1 MKNNDTFKA
10 FLLPVSVIGILCTPM
25 PGSIALVI
33 MLTLITLA
41 LTSDSEDQ
49 ESEKQTAKHS
59 KKNENIER
67 AFIMLFITV
76 MGVLVAIFGA
86 MIMDPIIEN
95 MEKNTSSYML
105 FKGVSIITKIMI
117 ACIVILSI
125 AINVHTIVKGG
136 SRENDK
142 DNDANNA

>member
-10 FLLPVSVIGILCTPM
+10 FLLPASVIGILCTPM
-25 PGSIALVI
+25 PGSIELII
-33 MLTLITLA
+33 MLTLVTLA
-41 LTSDSEDQ
+41 LTSDSED
-49 ESEKQTAKHS
+49 EKQTAKCS

-67 AFIMLFITV
+67 AFVMLFVTV

-95 MEKNTSSYML
+95 MGKNTSSYML
-105 FKGVSIITKIMI
+105 FKGASIVTKIMI
-117 ACIVILSI
+117 ACIIILSI
-125 AINVHTIVKGG
+125 AINVHTIVKGDP
-136 SRENDK
+136 NDK

>member
-10 FLLPVSVIGILCTPM
+10 FLLPVATIGILYVPI
-25 PGSIALVI
+25 PGSIALII

-41 LTSDSEDQ
+41 LTSDSED
-49 ESEKQTAKHS
+49 EKQTSKSS
-59 KKNENIER
+59 KKNENIKR

-76 MGVLVAIFGA
+76 MGVLVTIFGA

-95 MEKNTSSYML
+95 MGKNTSSYML
-105 FKGVSIITKIMI
+105 FKGASIITKIII
-117 ACIVILSI
+117 ACIIILSI

-136 SRENDK
+136 SCENDK

>member
-10 FLLPVSVIGILCTPM
+10 FLLPASVIGILCAPM
-25 PGSIALVI
+25 PGSIALII
-33 MLTLITLA
+33 MLTLVTLA
-41 LTSDSEDQ
+41 LTSNSED
-49 ESEKQTAKHS
+49 EKQSAKSS
-59 KKNENIER
+59 KRNENIER

-105 FKGVSIITKIMI
+105 FKGASIITKIMI
-117 ACIVILSI
+117 ACIIILSI

-142 DNDANNA
+142 DDNANNA

>member
-1 MKNNDTFKA
+1 MKNNNTFKA
-10 FLLPVSVIGILCTPM
+10 FLLPASVIGILCMPM
-25 PGSIALVI
+25 HGSIALII

-41 LTSDSEDQ
+41 LSSDSED
-49 ESEKQTAKHS
+49 EKQPAKRR
-59 KKNENIER
+59 KRNENIER

-105 FKGVSIITKIMI
+105 FKGASIVTKIMI

-125 AINVHTIVKGG
+125 AINIHTIIKGG
-136 SRENDK
+136 SHRDDK

>member
-10 FLLPVSVIGILCTPM
+10 FLLPASVIGILCTPM
-25 PGSIALVI
+25 PGSIALII
-33 MLTLITLA
+33 MLTLVTLA
-41 LTSDSEDQ
+41 LTSDSENQ
-49 ESEKQTAKHS
+49 ESEKQTTKHS

-95 MEKNTSSYML
+95 MGKNTSSYML

-125 AINVHTIVKGG
+125 AINVHTIIKGG
-136 SRENDK
+136 PDDK
-142 DNDANNA
+142 NNDANNA

>member
-25 PGSIALVI
+25 PGSIALII
-33 MLTLITLA
+33 MLTLVTLA
-41 LTSDSEDQ
+41 LTSDQ
-49 ESEKQTAKHS
+49 ESEKQPAKHS
-59 KKNENIER
+59 KRNENIER

-76 MGVLVAIFGA
+76 MGGLVVVFGT

-95 MEKNTSSYML
+95 MGKNTSSYML
-105 FKGVSIITKIMI
+105 FKGASIITKILI
-117 ACIVILSI
+117 ACIIILSI

-136 SRENDK
+136 SNDK

>member
-10 FLLPVSVIGILCTPM
+10 FLLPVATIGILCAPI
-25 PGSIALVI
+25 PGSIALII
-33 MLTLITLA
+33 MLTLVTLA
-41 LTSDSEDQ
+41 LTSDQED
-49 ESEKQTAKHS
+49 EKQTSKS
-59 KKNENIER
+59 DKKNENVER
-67 AFIMLFITV
+67 AFIMLFITI

-105 FKGVSIITKIMI
+105 FKGASIITKIII
-117 ACIVILSI
+117 ACIIILSI

-136 SRENDK
+136 SNDK
-142 DNDANNA
+142 DDDANNA

>member
-10 FLLPVSVIGILCTPM
+10 FLLPASVIGILCAPM

-33 MLTLITLA
+33 MLTLVTLA
-41 LTSDSEDQ
+41 LTSDSED
-49 ESEKQTAKHS
+49 EKQTSKSS

-67 AFIMLFITV
+67 VFIMLFITV

-105 FKGVSIITKIMI
+105 FKGASIITKIMI

-125 AINVHTIVKGG
+125 AINVHTIVRGG
-136 SRENDK
+136 SNDK
-142 DNDANNA
+142 DNDENNA

>member
-10 FLLPVSVIGILCTPM
+10 FLLPASVIGILCAPM
-25 PGSIALVI
+25 PGSIALII

-41 LTSDSEDQ
+41 LTSNSED
-49 ESEKQTAKHS
+49 EKQTAKHS

-95 MEKNTSSYML
+95 MGKNTSSYML
-105 FKGVSIITKIMI
+105 FKGASIITKIII
-117 ACIVILSI
+117 ASIIILSI
-125 AINVHTIVKGG
+125 AINVHTIIKGG
-136 SRENDK
+136 SNDK